1 MQLLIEALNPASV
14 AGLMCRNTLSINWRG
29 EVYDCDFNQQL
40 GLHAGQHH
48 PLFLWEVDRA
58 RLENMPIAVASHCF
72 GCTAGSGSSCGGAL
86 T

>member
-1 MQLLIEALNPASV
+1 MIAISISSAASTP
-14 AGLMCRNTLSINWRG
+14 GNTI
-29 EVYDCDFNQQL
+29 
-40 GLHAGQHH
+40 
-48 PLFLWEVDRA
+48 PLFLWEVDHA